1 MPVTSTSGQGRPK
14 GALNKGTKDVRA
26 LAQSYGPRAIG
37 ILVQLAGLEPPETI
51 DPPSEWARIAA
62 IKELLDR
69 AYGKASQVLAN
80 DPDNPLTVQFV
91 IRAPAK
97 SESTQAWLQQ
107 YAPKQLEGDAVDANV
122 DTESADTPVSTE

>member
-14 GALNKGTKDVRA
+14 GALNKHTADIKR
-26 LAQSYGPRAIG
+26 LAQQYGPRAIMA
-37 ILVQLAGLEPPETI
+37 LAELAGLEQNDLLPQ
-51 DPPSEWARIAA
+51 PSEWARVAA

-69 AYGKASQVLAN
+69 GFGKANQVVSN

-91 IRAPAK
+91 VRAPAK

-107 YAPKQLEGDAVDANV
+107 YAPKQLDHEPV
-122 DTESADTPVSTE
+122 DTESEDTAVSRE

>member
-14 GALNKGTKDVRA
+14 GALNKHTADIKR
-26 LAQSYGPRAIG
+26 LAQQYGPRAI
-37 ILVQLAGLEPPETI
+37 IALAELAGLKQNDLLPQ
-51 DPPSEWARIAA
+51 PSEWARVAA

-69 AYGKASQVLAN
+69 GFGKANQVLSS

-97 SESTQAWLQQ
+97 TESTQAWLQQ
-107 YAPKQLEGDAVDANV
+107 YAPKTIDAQPAEPLQTKLSDDDA
-122 DTESADTPVSTE
+122 A

>member
-1 MPVTSTSGQGRPK
+1 MPFAAGNPGRPK
-14 GALNKGTKDVRA
+14 GSLNKGTADIRK

-69 AYGKASQVLAN
+69 AYGKSSQVLAS

-97 SESTQAWLQQ
+97 TESTQAWLQQ
-107 YAPKQLEGDAVDANV
+107 YAPKTIDAQP
-122 DTESADTPVSTE
+122 ADTDDAPVPTE